1 MGGQLGYLRGEL
13 KIVEEEKKVKECERQ
28 KLKEVNQSVTLNEVM
43 DQAKK
48 GESLWLPEHVRSRS
62 GKAKNADVYMTN
74 RSERWKIDVCDH
86 LSIKQ

>member
-1 MGGQLGYLRGEL
+1 
-13 KIVEEEKKVKECERQ
+13 V
-28 KLKEVNQSVTLNEVM
+28 SLNEVM
-43 DQAKK
+43 DQDKK
-48 GESLWLPEHVRSRS
+48 RKSLWLPEHVRSRS